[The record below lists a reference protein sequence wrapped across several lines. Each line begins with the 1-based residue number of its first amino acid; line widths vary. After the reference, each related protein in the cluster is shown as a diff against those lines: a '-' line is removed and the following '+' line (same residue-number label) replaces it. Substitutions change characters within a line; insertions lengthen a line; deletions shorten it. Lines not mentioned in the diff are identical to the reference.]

1 MKANSCHDIFLPV
14 IKATKFAKI
23 FALNSNIKEG
33 LKTFLLFFCQ
43 AKMVFVTVWFLN
55 HFTLEYV
62 PSMNSIWIIT
72 PAILL
77 HAWVTKFK
85 TFFIFFKLSILT
97 SNNVIW
103 VGLLAI
109 LFDEA
114 QHVVKLSTT
123 DYVTVFYEVINI
135 FIKPKNFLLM
145 GLYLTVFFL
154 NGLFM
159 VFHFFF

>member
-1 MKANSCHDIFLPV
+1 MDICSLLPLKANSCHDIFLPV

-33 LKTFLLFFCQ
+33 LKTFLFFFCQ

-62 PSMNSIWIIT
+62 PSMNSIWIST
-72 PAILL
+72 SASLL

-97 SNNVIW
+97 LNNVIW
-103 VGLLAI
+103 VNFFAV

-114 QHVVKLSTT
+114 QHVVKVSTT
-123 DYVTVFYEVINI
+123 GYVLVFYEVIISLLSLKI
-135 FIKPKNFLLM
+135 FC
-145 GLYLTVFFL
+145 
-154 NGLFM
+154 
-159 VFHFFF
+159 